1 MVPSEVEYE
10 ELETVGFLQ
19 AADAKAATHRTP
31 KETMNLLAIAATMG
45 VSGV

>member
-1 MVPSEVEYE
+1 MVPSVVEYE

-19 AADAKAATHRTP
+19 ADAKAATHRTP